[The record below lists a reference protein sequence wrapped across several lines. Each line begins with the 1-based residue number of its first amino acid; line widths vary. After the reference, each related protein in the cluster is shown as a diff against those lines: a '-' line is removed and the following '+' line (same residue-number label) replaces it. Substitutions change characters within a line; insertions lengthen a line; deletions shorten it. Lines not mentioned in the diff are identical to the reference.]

1 MTPEQFIQLG
11 EEGYNHVP
19 VVRQLFADLDTP
31 LSCYVKVARG
41 PYSYLLESASQGGE
55 KWARYSVVGLPCKR
69 VLKVSGSQI
78 SIEENGEV
86 LEEFRSDDPL
96 GYIEELQKQY
106 AYPDIKGLPVYT
118 GGLVGY
124 FSYDTVRYVEKRISL
139 SAPEDKLNTPDIL
152 LMVSNDVI
160 VFDNVLGRIH
170 IITHADPRVAD
181 SFDAAQ
187 LALDK
192 IVEGLRS
199 DIPHNLHVPEVGP
212 RLYETDFVSS
222 YGEKDFMAD
231 VDRIKDYIVKG
242 DVMQV
247 VLSQRMSVS
256 FESDPLNLYRSLR
269 SLNPSPY
276 MYFVDLDD
284 FQIVSSS
291 PEILARLDH
300 GKVTVRPLAGTR
312 KRGSSEEEDL
322 VLEEELLADPKEIA
336 EHLMLIDLGRN
347 DIGKVCETGS
357 VEVSEMMVVER
368 YAHVMHIASN
378 VRGKIKPEFGAM
390 DLLRATLPVGT
401 LSGAPK
407 VRAMEI
413 IDELE
418 PEKRGIFG
426 GAVGYLSW
434 NGNMDTAIAIRTAII
449 RDNQLFVQAG
459 AGVVADSIPALEW
472 KETMNKAR
480 SIFQASAMA
489 EAGLDLQ
496 GVALENQRTYNE
508 PAPRAQIKNNKHA
521 HPRESEH

>member
-1 MTPEQFIQLG
+1 MTPEQYVELG
-11 EEGYNHVP
+11 QQGYNHVP

-41 PYSYLLESASQGGE
+41 PYSYLLESAAQGGE
-55 KWARYSVVGLPCKR
+55 KWARYSVVGLPSSYVIKIHGNR
-69 VLKVSGSQI
+69 VT
-78 SIEENGEV
+78 IEEQGV
-86 LEEFRSDDPL
+86 VTDEFECDDPL
-96 GYIEELQKQY
+96 AYIEELQAKFS
-106 AYPDIKGLPVYT
+106 YPELEHMPVYT

-124 FSYDTVRYVEKRISL
+124 FSYDTVRYVEKRIL
-139 SAPEDKLNTPDIL
+139 ATTPPDTLGTPDIL

-160 VFDNVLGRIH
+160 IFDNVLGRIH
-170 IITHADPRVAD
+170 AITHGNPAEPG
-181 SFDAAQ
+181 SFDSAQARLDEIVAQ
-187 LALDK
+187 LQ
-192 IVEGLRS
+192 
-199 DIPHNLHVPEVGP
+199 HNVPSQLHQPQVGP
-212 RLYETDFVSS
+212 ALHEADFVSS
-222 YGEKDFMAD
+222 YGKEAFMAD
-231 VDRIKDYIVKG
+231 VDRIKDYIIEG

-247 VLSQRMSVS
+247 VLAQRMSVA
-256 FESDPLNLYRSLR
+256 FEADPINLYRALR

-276 MYFVDLDD
+276 MYFLDLAD

-291 PEILARLDH
+291 PEILARMDH
-300 GKVTVRPLAGTR
+300 GEVTVRPLAGTR
-312 KRGSSEEEDL
+312 RRGTDEAEDL
-322 VLEEELLADPKEIA
+322 ALEAELLADPKEIA

-347 DIGKVCETGS
+347 DIGRVCETGT

-378 VRGKIKPEFGAM
+378 VRGRIRPEIGAI

-449 RDNQLFVQAG
+449 KDGRLYIQAG
-459 AGVVADSIPALEW
+459 AGVVADSVPALEW

-480 SIFQASAMA
+480 SIVQAAAMA
-489 EAGLDLQ
+489 EAGLDLF
-496 GVALENQRTYNE
+496 GVAAENQRIYD
-508 PAPRAQIKNNKHA
+508 HA
-521 HPRESEH
+521 ASRPTVGQGD